1 MTLYVCGHRNP
12 DADSILSAVA
22 TAELCRLTGHAAVA
36 CRAGSVPA
44 DAAWVLKHF
53 GFDFPQLLE
62 DARLSLQEIQLS
74 PPRS

>member
-1 MTLYVCGHRNP
+1 
-12 DADSILSAVA
+12 
-22 TAELCRLTGHAAVA
+22 
-36 CRAGSVPA
+36 AGSVPA

-74 PPRS
+74 PPRSCRATDTIFDALQCMNDPDRPYLGVTDEEGSLLG